1 MAAAAEDNDLDQSNV
16 SLYKPGSKII
26 IPLAKPNFH
35 LTQQC
40 YRGELDA

>member
-1 MAAAAEDNDLDQSNV
+1 MAEDNDLDLSDV
-16 SLYKPGSKII
+16 CLYKPGSKII